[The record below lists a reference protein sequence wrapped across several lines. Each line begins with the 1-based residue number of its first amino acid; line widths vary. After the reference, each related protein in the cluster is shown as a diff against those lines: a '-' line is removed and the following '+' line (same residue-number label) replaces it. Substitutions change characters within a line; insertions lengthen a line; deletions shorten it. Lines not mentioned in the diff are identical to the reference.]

1 MLAEKKIN
9 ELADFLLNDSD
20 SDLDEQYVK
29 NMIECIGEWILQ
41 KRLQKLYS
49 RKFPNIPVQIEKKK
63 QDNAISETLKL
74 LKKQREEIDRLIN
87 ELERKND

>member
-1 MLAEKKIN
+1 MRKKLYFVQKKKRI
-9 ELADFLLNDSD
+9 
-20 SDLDEQYVK
+20 
-29 NMIECIGEWILQ
+29 MIECIGEGILQ